1 MNRDK
6 LNTTDLRIKI
16 LKGIDLAVERL
27 IRKKQKEDGE
37 LVFSQNGQIVVDKA
51 KDLATE

>member
-6 LNTTDLRIKI
+6 VDTNDLRNKI
-16 LKGIDLAVERL
+16 LKGLDLAVERL

-37 LVFSQNGQIVVDKA
+37 LVFSRDGHIVIVKA
-51 KDLATE
+51 KDLATK

>member
-1 MNRDK
+1 MNKDK
-6 LNTTDLRIKI
+6 LNTTELRNKI

-27 IRKKQKEDGE
+27 ILKKQKEDGE
-37 LVFSQNGQIVVDKA
+37 LVFSKNGQVVVIKA

>member
-1 MNRDK
+1 MNKDK
-6 LNTTDLRIKI
+6 LNTVDLRSKI

-37 LVFSQNGQIVVDKA
+37 LVFSQNGQVVVVKA

>member
-1 MNRDK
+1 MNKDK
-6 LNTTDLRIKI
+6 LNITDLRSNI

-27 IRKKQKEDGE
+27 IRKKQREDGE
-37 LVFSQNGQIVVDKA
+37 LVFSQNGQVVVVKA

>member
-1 MNRDK
+1 MSKDK
-6 LNTTDLRIKI
+6 LNTTELRSKI

-37 LVFSQNGQIVVDKA
+37 LVFSQNGQIVVIKA
-51 KDLATE
+51 KNLATK